1 MAETGPQPEIASSP
15 EAAHSGAKLGD
26 GHRGLEEETV
36 PGPGTPSLALAFW
49 EDTLENSVQ
58 ALTAQTK
65 QKSKWRRRR
74 EPARKDML
82 KA

>member
-15 EAAHSGAKLGD
+15 EPAHSGAELD
-26 GHRGLEEETV
+26 RLRGLEKETV
-36 PGPGTPSLALAFW
+36 PGPGTPSLALAFGR
-49 EDTLENSVQ
+49 TLLRCLE

-65 QKSKWRRRR
+65 QESKWRRRR

>member
-1 MAETGPQPEIASSP
+1 MP
-15 EAAHSGAKLGD
+15 AALNLLILVPSWVVGT
-26 GHRGLEEETV
+26 RGLEKETV

-49 EDTLENSVQ
+49 EDTFENSVR